1 MFSTKIAL
9 KRARTV
15 QMKPLMFEMEPFMF
29 EMEPAMFVMESK
41 KFVNFFMN
49 QPEGVSITVDGLLFD
64 HL

>member
-1 MFSTKIAL
+1 
-9 KRARTV
+9 
-15 QMKPLMFEMEPFMF
+15 MFEMEPVMF

-41 KFVNFFMN
+41 KFVIFFMN